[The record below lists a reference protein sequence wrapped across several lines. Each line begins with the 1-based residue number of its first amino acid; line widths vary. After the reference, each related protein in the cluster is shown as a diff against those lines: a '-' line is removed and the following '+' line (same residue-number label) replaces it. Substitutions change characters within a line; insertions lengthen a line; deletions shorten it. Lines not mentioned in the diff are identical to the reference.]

1 MVMAYKN
8 VYTNVPDLNDTQF
21 AIVATADNTTVT
33 IVPTIPIGVRPSG
46 IPFNVLL
53 MQGQTYQLRDTAD
66 AQANPANPATDVTGT
81 TIISDQP
88 IAVFGSHQC
97 AGIPAANVFFLD
109 YLVEQLF
116 PITMWGNSFLTVPLY
131 GRLKG
136 DTIRCLAW
144 QPNTQVF
151 TNTVLAGTINSGRV
165 LEFQLAT
172 ASWINSTAPILVA
185 QYADSSDYDGVVD
198 SDPLMV
204 LVPSINLY
212 GTGYQVEIPPTNYFP
227 STSNFLNVVAQTGS
241 AVVGAVVVDALA
253 VPGTDFKPF
262 AANGTYSWAQ
272 LQVNTGP
279 HTIAT
284 ADGTPIE
291 VTVYGW
297 SQYDAYG
304 YPAGIC
310 APTINRTNEFTCPTN
325 TQVNV
330 GSNNVAIVPD
340 LRTQVG
346 NAGAAFVIT
355 QVPQPGS
362 LISPGT
368 YLVTVTIV
376 DGLSG
381 QSHICQS
388 TLTVSGK
395 ITVPI
400 NVVWTGGSAITL
412 TWTNRALLQIAP
424 SVGGP
429 WTTIQGSVSPYVT
442 PITNA
447 QGYFRTISQ

>member
-8 VYTNVPDLNDTQF
+8 VYTGVPDLNGTQF

-33 IVPTIPIGVRPSG
+33 IILPLQVGLHSANVPFTVT
-46 IPFNVLL
+46 L
-53 MQGQTYQLRDTAD
+53 MQGQTYQLRDTSDALAD
-66 AQANPANPATDVTGT
+66 LTGT
-81 TIISDQP
+81 RITSDQP

-97 AGIPAANVFFLD
+97 AGIPSADVFFCD

-131 GRLKG
+131 GRNG
-136 DTIRCLAW
+136 YTIRCLAW
-144 QPNTQVF
+144 KTGTQVSVVSDNGVF
-151 TNTVLAGTINSGRV
+151 AGTINSGQI
-165 LEFQLAT
+165 LELQLST
-172 ASWINSTAPILVA
+172 ASQIISTAPILVA
-185 QYADSSDYDGVVD
+185 QYADNSDYDGVVD

-262 AANGTYSWAQ
+262 AANGAYSWAQ
-272 LQVNTGP
+272 LLVNTGP

-284 ADGTPIE
+284 ADGTPIG

-310 APTINRTNEFTCPTN
+310 APRINRTNEFTCPTN

-429 WTTIQGSVSPYVT
+429 WTTIQGSVSPYVA